1 MSKVNEESLAD
12 IMSETLNDEVK
23 EEVTET
29 SNVTEEESHDIEDD
43 VKNEENPYKAEL
55 ETLQEKLERER
66 ETRKYEREKR
76 KEYQKKL
83 EDVSSDV
90 SMGADIESKIAS
102 ILDEKLNPILQK
114 VDQDKLD
121 AEVSK
126 VTTDPH
132 KAELVKYHL
141 ENSVR
146 RTGSLQEDLKKA
158 EILADSVAYRKNIEE
173 KVRKSEA
180 KKFAAKGG
188 VRGGGR
194 PQQYEEKPVL
204 SPEEASILRH
214 MKQITGK

>member
-1 MSKVNEESLAD
+1 MSKVSENELVE
-12 IMSETLNDEVK
+12 IMSKAQNNEVK
-23 EEVTET
+23 EGSMET
-29 SNVTEEESHDIEDD
+29 SDVAQEESHNIEDD

-55 ETLQEKLERER
+55 ETLQQKLERER

-83 EDVSSDV
+83 EEVDSDV
-90 SMGADIESKIAS
+90 PMGADIESKIAS
-102 ILDEKLNPILQK
+102 ILDEKLNPILKK

-132 KAELVKYHL
+132 KADLVKYHL

-146 RTGSLQEDLKKA
+146 RTGNLQEDLRKA
-158 EILADSVAYRKNIEE
+158 EILADSVAYQKNIEA

-188 VRGGGR
+188 LKGGGR
-194 PQQYEEKPVL
+194 PQEYEEKPVL
-204 SPEEASILRH
+204 SPEEANILRH
-214 MKQITGK
+214 MKKITGR